1 MNIAED
7 LLEREAEA
15 EVEPPEEK
23 EKTVC
28 ARLVLTLEQVS
39 IWLNKIKQIIKLM
52 YETIYDVRYNKK
64 TIFKQLNN
72 IIGNTQFFLCLIN
85 TCGLPGNNAHHS
97 HIDFIQLF

>member
-39 IWLNKIKQIIKLM
+39 IMLNKIKQIIKLM
-52 YETIYDVRYNKK
+52 YETIYDVRYNK
-64 TIFKQLNN
+64 ILFLNN
-72 IIGNTQFFLCLIN
+72 STISSATLSFFMFDQYLWV
-85 TCGLPGNNAHHS
+85 TWE
-97 HIDFIQLF
+97 

>member
-28 ARLVLTLEQVS
+28 ARLVLSLEQVS
-39 IWLNKIKQIIKLM
+39 VWINKIKQIIKLM
-52 YETIYDVRYNKK
+52 YETIYDVRYNK
-64 TIFKQLNN
+64 ILFKQLKN
-72 IIGNTQFFLCLIN
+72 IIGNTQFFLFDQYLWV
-85 TCGLPGNNAHHS
+85 GNNAYHS
-97 HIDFIQLF
+97 RIDFIQLF